1 MMFEHISILKGNLN
15 KREIED
21 EIRKYK
27 EYFKN
32 NNISL
37 ESFENKGLQEI
48 AYKVGD
54 NDKGIFLFYEIWS
67 EESKISDL
75 EGFARE
81 DKNVLKF
88 MTVSSKSKRVEKSE
102 IIDKISSSNESFL
115 FKGIADYVV
124 AHLENLNEDG
134 RNIDFN
140 INDVKEITEDILNDD
155 YFYNSFI
162 NTISDTID
170 EKFPKQENERESE
183 EEI

>member
-1 MMFEHISILKGNLN
+1 M
-15 KREIED
+15 
-21 EIRKYK
+21 
-27 EYFKN
+27 
-32 NNISL
+32 
-37 ESFENKGLQEI
+37 
-48 AYKVGD
+48 
-54 NDKGIFLFYEIWS
+54 
-67 EESKISDL
+67 
-75 EGFARE
+75 
-81 DKNVLKF
+81 
-88 MTVSSKSKRVEKSE
+88 
-102 IIDKISSSNESFL
+102 